1 MKKNDEISIERAHE
15 EDSAILAEIS
25 KEAFHTDVL
34 DGIVPR
40 SWNWKPAGP
49 PGYDSP
55 DFQKFIMSIIDG
67 YKILLGDEIVG
78 GIYLN
83 SRNKEHCIL
92 ERIFVSPAL
101 HNRGIASRAM
111 ELVHD
116 KYPEANI
123 WTLGTPKWN
132 ARTRHFYEKHG
143 YVQVGWDE
151 EETPDKPEYWGIWYQ
166 KTVRPHHFT
175 RINQLVDGMS
185 SISVEGRINKVTAAK
200 EVQLKN
206 GKTAV
211 VATAE
216 LVDDSGTIDL
226 VAWEN
231 NVRLVTAG
239 KKIRVENA
247 IVSSYKRKL
256 QLEVKYGRIIR
267 LL

>member
-1 MKKNDEISIERAHE
+1 MKKKEEISIVRAHE
-15 EDSAILAEIS
+15 EDSVILAEIS
-25 KEAFHTDVL
+25 KDAFHTDVL
-34 DGIVPR
+34 DGIAP
-40 SWNWKPAGP
+40 SSWKPSGP

-55 DFQKFIMSIIDG
+55 DFQNFIISVIDS

-78 GIYLN
+78 GIYLD
-83 SRNKEHCIL
+83 SGNKEHCIL
-92 ERIFVSPAL
+92 ERIFVSPAH
-101 HNRGIASRAM
+101 HNKGIAGRAM

-151 EETPDKPEYWGIWYQ
+151 VETPDNPDCWGIWYQ
-166 KTVRPHHFT
+166 KTIRPHQFT
-175 RINQLVDGMS
+175 KINQLVDGMF
-185 SISVEGRINKVTAAK
+185 SISVEGKVAKVSAPK
-200 EVQLKN
+200 EVKLKN
-206 GKTAV
+206 GKVAV

-239 KKIRVENA
+239 KNIRVENA
-247 IVSSYKRKL
+247 IVSSYKGKL
-256 QLEVKYGRIIR
+256 QLEIKYGRIIS